1 MENNINQE
9 NVQAVGKRS
18 NYNKTK
24 NNKLKRIILIVLMV
38 LVFVCVISGIVI
50 LNWYNNNLKP
60 VSEVSE
66 NIRVEVEQ
74 GSVVSSISEM
84 LEQEGV
90 IKNATVMKIYCRLN
104 KISNLQAGKYDLN
117 PSEDMATVIAHIVNG
132 DIASDE
138 IKITFIEGK
147 TIKDF
152 AKVIAKNT
160 KNTEEDVYDLLK
172 DEEYIDYL
180 IEKYWFITDEIKNE
194 DIYYSL
200 EGYLLPDTYMFE
212 NDDVGVK
219 TIFSV
224 MLNYMEKFLDE
235 YKDSENLQFTIHQTL
250 TLASMAEKEANSLED
265 RKEVIGVFLNRI
277 SKGMSLGSDVTTY
290 YAVGINMGERD
301 LYQRELDMENPYNT
315 RGPNM
320 EGKIPIG
327 PICNPSKSAIEAA
340 IEYTETDALYFVADK
355 YGDVYFTKNN
365 QEHIDI
371 IKKLKNDG
379 LWYVYD

>member
-1 MENNINQE
+1 MENNIGQE
-9 NVQAVGKRS
+9 KEQVIGKRS
-18 NYNKTK
+18 NHSKSRK
-24 NNKLKRIILIVLMV
+24 PKIGLIILIV
-38 LVFVCVISGIVI
+38 FVIAIIISGIVAF
-50 LNWYNNNLKP
+50 NWYNNNLKP

-66 NIRVEVEQ
+66 NIRVEVES
-74 GSVVSSISEM
+74 GSVVSTISEM
-84 LEQEGV
+84 LEKEGV
-90 IKNATVMKIYCRLN
+90 IKNATVMRIYCKLN

-117 PSEDMATVIAHIVNG
+117 PSENMATVIAHIVNG
-132 DIASDE
+132 EVASDE

-147 TIKDF
+147 TVKDF

-160 KNTEEDVYDLLK
+160 KNTEEDVYSLLK

-200 EGYLLPDTYMFE
+200 EGYLLPDTYIFE
-212 NDDVGVK
+212 NDEVGVK

-224 MLNYMEKFLDE
+224 MLNYMEKYLDK
-235 YKDSENLQFTIHQTL
+235 YKDSEDLQFTIHQTL

-265 RKEVIGVFLNRI
+265 RKEVVGVFLNRI

-290 YAVGINMGERD
+290 YAAGISMGERD

-327 PICNPSKSAIEAA
+327 PICNPSKEAIEAT

-365 QEHIDI
+365 QEHVDI
-371 IKKLKNDG
+371 IQKLKDDG

>member
-1 MENNINQE
+1 MENNIEQQNGQ
-9 NVQAVGKRS
+9 VTGKRS
-18 NYNKTK
+18 AK
-24 NNKLKRIILIVLMV
+24 NNSKKSKVILILLIVLV
-38 LVFVCVISGIVI
+38 LAIVISGIVAM
-50 LNWYNNNLKP
+50 NWYKSNLEP

-66 NIRVEVEQ
+66 NIRVEVES
-74 GSVVSSISEM
+74 GSVVSTISEM
-84 LEQEGV
+84 LEKEGV
-90 IKNATVMKIYCRLN
+90 IKNATVMRLYCKLN
-104 KISNLQAGKYDLN
+104 DITNLQAGKYDLN

-132 DIASDE
+132 EVASDE

-147 TIKDF
+147 TVKDF

-160 KNTEEDVYDLLK
+160 KNTEEDVFNLLE

-200 EGYLLPDTYMFE
+200 EGYLLPDTYIFE
-212 NDDVGVK
+212 NDEVGVK

-224 MLNYMEKFLDE
+224 MLNSMEKYLDK
-235 YKDSENLQFTIHQTL
+235 YKDSEDLQFTIHQTL

-265 RKEVIGVFLNRI
+265 RKEVVGVFLNRI
-277 SKGMSLGSDVTTY
+277 SKKMSLGSDVTTY
-290 YAVGINMGERD
+290 YAAGISMGERD

-320 EGKIPIG
+320 EGKIPVG
-327 PICNPSKSAIEAA
+327 PICNPSKAAIEAA

-365 QEHIDI
+365 QEHVDI
-371 IKKLKNDG
+371 IQKLKDDD
-379 LWYVYD
+379 LWYVYE

>member
-1 MENNINQE
+1 MENNIQQQKGQ
-9 NVQAVGKRS
+9 VAGKRS
-18 NYNKTK
+18 TK
-24 NNKLKRIILIVLMV
+24 NNSKKSKVILILLIVLV
-38 LVFVCVISGIVI
+38 LAIVISGILAI
-50 LNWYNNNLKP
+50 NWYNSNLEP

-66 NIRVEVEQ
+66 NIRVEVES
-74 GSVVSSISEM
+74 GSVVSTISEM
-84 LEQEGV
+84 LEKEGV
-90 IKNATVMKIYCRLN
+90 IKNATVMRLYCKLN
-104 KISNLQAGKYDLN
+104 DITNLQAGKYDLN

-132 DIASDE
+132 EIASDE

-147 TIKDF
+147 TVKDF

-160 KNTEEDVYDLLK
+160 KNTEEDVFNLLE
-172 DEEYIDYL
+172 DEEYIDHL

-200 EGYLLPDTYMFE
+200 EGYLLPDTYIFE
-212 NDDVGVK
+212 NDEVGVK

-224 MLNYMEKFLDE
+224 MLNYMEKYLDK
-235 YKDSENLQFTIHQTL
+235 YKDSEDLQFTIHQTL

-265 RKEVIGVFLNRI
+265 RKEVVGVFLNRI
-277 SKGMSLGSDVTTY
+277 SKKMSLGSDVTTY
-290 YAVGINMGERD
+290 YAAGISMGERD

-320 EGKIPIG
+320 EGKIPVG
-327 PICNPSKSAIEAA
+327 PICNPSKDAIEAA

-355 YGDVYFTKNN
+355 YGDVYFTKNED
-365 QEHIDI
+365 EHRKI
-371 IKKLKNDG
+371 IRKLKDDG

>member
-1 MENNINQE
+1 MENNIEQQNGQ
-9 NVQAVGKRS
+9 VTGKRCA
-18 NYNKTK
+18 K
-24 NNKLKRIILIVLMV
+24 NNSKKSKVILILLIVLV
-38 LVFVCVISGIVI
+38 LAIVISGIVAM
-50 LNWYNNNLKP
+50 NWYNSNLEP

-66 NIRVEVEQ
+66 NIRVEVES
-74 GSVVSSISEM
+74 GSVVSTISEM
-84 LEQEGV
+84 LEKEGV
-90 IKNATVMKIYCRLN
+90 IKNATVMRLYCKLN
-104 KISNLQAGKYDLN
+104 DITNLQAGKYDLN

-132 DIASDE
+132 EVASDE

-147 TIKDF
+147 TVKDF

-160 KNTEEDVYDLLK
+160 KNTEEDVFNLLE

-200 EGYLLPDTYMFE
+200 EGYLLPDTYIFE
-212 NDDVGVK
+212 SDEVGVK

-224 MLNYMEKFLDE
+224 MLNYMEKYLDK
-235 YKDSENLQFTIHQTL
+235 YKDSEDLQFTIHQTL

-265 RKEVIGVFLNRI
+265 RKEVVGVFLNRI
-277 SKGMSLGSDVTTY
+277 SKKMSLGSDVTTY
-290 YAVGINMGERD
+290 YAAGISMGERD

-320 EGKIPIG
+320 EGKIPVG
-327 PICNPSKSAIEAA
+327 PICNPSKAAIEAA

-365 QEHIDI
+365 QEHVDI
-371 IKKLKNDG
+371 IQKLKDDD
-379 LWYVYD
+379 LWYVYE

>member
-1 MENNINQE
+1 MENNIEQQNGQ
-9 NVQAVGKRS
+9 VTGKRS
-18 NYNKTK
+18 AK
-24 NNKLKRIILIVLMV
+24 NNSKKSKVILILLIVLV
-38 LVFVCVISGIVI
+38 LAIVISGIVAM
-50 LNWYNNNLKP
+50 NWYKSNLEP

-66 NIRVEVEQ
+66 NIRVEVES
-74 GSVVSSISEM
+74 GSVVSTISEM
-84 LEQEGV
+84 LEKEGV
-90 IKNATVMKIYCRLN
+90 IKNATVMRLYCKLN
-104 KISNLQAGKYDLN
+104 DITNLQAGKYDLN

-132 DIASDE
+132 EVASDE

-147 TIKDF
+147 TVKDF

-160 KNTEEDVYDLLK
+160 KNTEEDVFNLLE

-200 EGYLLPDTYMFE
+200 EGYLLPDTYIFE
-212 NDDVGVK
+212 NDEVGVK

-224 MLNYMEKFLDE
+224 MLNYMEKYLDK
-235 YKDSENLQFTIHQTL
+235 YKDSEDLQFTIHQTL

-265 RKEVIGVFLNRI
+265 RKEVVGVFLNRI
-277 SKGMSLGSDVTTY
+277 SKKMSLGSDVTTY
-290 YAVGINMGERD
+290 YAAGISMGERD

-320 EGKIPIG
+320 EGKIPVG
-327 PICNPSKSAIEAA
+327 PICNPSKAAIEAA

-365 QEHIDI
+365 QEHVDI
-371 IKKLKNDG
+371 IQKLKDDD
-379 LWYVYD
+379 LWYVYE

>member
-1 MENNINQE
+1 MENNIQQQKGQ
-9 NVQAVGKRS
+9 VAGKRS
-18 NYNKTK
+18 AK
-24 NNKLKRIILIVLMV
+24 NNSKKSKVILIL
-38 LVFVCVISGIVI
+38 LIVFVLAIVISGILAI
-50 LNWYNNNLKP
+50 NWYNSNLEP

-66 NIRVEVEQ
+66 NIRVEVES
-74 GSVVSSISEM
+74 GSVVSTISEM
-84 LEQEGV
+84 LEKEGV
-90 IKNATVMKIYCRLN
+90 IKNATVMRLYCKLN
-104 KISNLQAGKYDLN
+104 DITNLQAGKYDLN

-132 DIASDE
+132 EVASDE

-147 TIKDF
+147 TVKDF

-160 KNTEEDVYDLLK
+160 KNTEEDVFNLLE

-200 EGYLLPDTYMFE
+200 EGYLLPDTYIFE
-212 NDDVGVK
+212 NDEVGVK

-224 MLNYMEKFLDE
+224 MLNYMEKYLDK
-235 YKDSENLQFTIHQTL
+235 YKDSEDLQFTIHQTL

-265 RKEVIGVFLNRI
+265 RKEVVGVFLNRI
-277 SKGMSLGSDVTTY
+277 SKKMSLGSDVTTY
-290 YAVGINMGERD
+290 YAAGISMGERD

-320 EGKIPIG
+320 EGKIPVG
-327 PICNPSKSAIEAA
+327 PICNPSKDAIEAA

-355 YGDVYFTKNN
+355 YGDVYFTKNED
-365 QEHIDI
+365 EHRKI
-371 IKKLKNDG
+371 IRKLKDDG

>member
-1 MENNINQE
+1 MENNIQQQKGQ
-9 NVQAVGKRS
+9 VAGKRS
-18 NYNKTK
+18 TK
-24 NNKLKRIILIVLMV
+24 NNSKKSKVILILLIVLV
-38 LVFVCVISGIVI
+38 LAIVISGILAI
-50 LNWYNNNLKP
+50 NWYNSNLEP

-66 NIRVEVEQ
+66 NIRVEVES
-74 GSVVSSISEM
+74 GSVVSTISEM
-84 LEQEGV
+84 LEKEGV
-90 IKNATVMKIYCRLN
+90 IKNATVMRLYCKLN
-104 KISNLQAGKYDLN
+104 DITNLQAGKYDLN

-132 DIASDE
+132 EVASDE

-147 TIKDF
+147 TVKDF

-160 KNTEEDVYDLLK
+160 KNTEEDVFNLLE

-200 EGYLLPDTYMFE
+200 EGYLLPDTYIFE
-212 NDDVGVK
+212 NDEVGVK

-224 MLNYMEKFLDE
+224 MLNYMEKYLDK
-235 YKDSENLQFTIHQTL
+235 YKDSEDLQFTIHQTL

-265 RKEVIGVFLNRI
+265 RKEVVGVFLNRI
-277 SKGMSLGSDVTTY
+277 SKKMSLGSDVTTY
-290 YAVGINMGERD
+290 YAAGISMGERD

-320 EGKIPIG
+320 EGKIPVG
-327 PICNPSKSAIEAA
+327 PICNPSKDAIEAA

-355 YGDVYFTKNN
+355 YGDVYFTKNED
-365 QEHIDI
+365 EHRKI
-371 IKKLKNDG
+371 IRKLKDDG

>member
-1 MENNINQE
+1 MENNIQQQKGQ
-9 NVQAVGKRS
+9 VAGKRS
-18 NYNKTK
+18 AK
-24 NNKLKRIILIVLMV
+24 NNSKKSKVILILLIVLV
-38 LVFVCVISGIVI
+38 LAIVISGILAI
-50 LNWYNNNLKP
+50 NWYNSNLEP

-66 NIRVEVEQ
+66 NIRVEVES
-74 GSVVSSISEM
+74 GSVVSTISEM
-84 LEQEGV
+84 LEKEGV
-90 IKNATVMKIYCRLN
+90 IKNATVMRLYCKLN
-104 KISNLQAGKYDLN
+104 DITNLQAGKYDLN

-132 DIASDE
+132 EIASDE

-147 TIKDF
+147 TVKDF

-160 KNTEEDVYDLLK
+160 KNTEEDVFNLLE

-200 EGYLLPDTYMFE
+200 EGYLLPDTYIFE
-212 NDDVGVK
+212 NDEVGVK

-224 MLNYMEKFLDE
+224 MLNYMEKYLDK
-235 YKDSENLQFTIHQTL
+235 YKDSEDLQFTIHQTL

-265 RKEVIGVFLNRI
+265 RKEVVGVFLNRI
-277 SKGMSLGSDVTTY
+277 SKKMSLGSDVTTY
-290 YAVGINMGERD
+290 YAAGISMGERD

-320 EGKIPIG
+320 EGKIPVG
-327 PICNPSKSAIEAA
+327 PICNPSKDAIEAA
-340 IEYTETDALYFVADK
+340 IEYTETNNLYFVADK
-355 YGDVYFTKNN
+355 YGDVYFTKNED
-365 QEHIDI
+365 EHRKI
-371 IKKLKNDG
+371 IRKLKDDG

>member
-1 MENNINQE
+1 MENNIQQQKGQ
-9 NVQAVGKRS
+9 VAGKRS
-18 NYNKTK
+18 TK
-24 NNKLKRIILIVLMV
+24 NNSKKSKVILILLIVLV
-38 LVFVCVISGIVI
+38 LAIVISGILAI
-50 LNWYNNNLKP
+50 NWYNSNLEP

-66 NIRVEVEQ
+66 NIRVEVES
-74 GSVVSSISEM
+74 GSVVSTISEM
-84 LEQEGV
+84 LEKEGV
-90 IKNATVMKIYCRLN
+90 IKNATVMRLYCKLN
-104 KISNLQAGKYDLN
+104 DITNLQAGKYDLN

-132 DIASDE
+132 EIASDE

-147 TIKDF
+147 TVKDF

-160 KNTEEDVYDLLK
+160 KNTEEDVFNLLE
-172 DEEYIDYL
+172 DEEYIDHL

-200 EGYLLPDTYMFE
+200 EGYLLPDTYIFE
-212 NDDVGVK
+212 NDEVGVK

-224 MLNYMEKFLDE
+224 MLNYMEKYLDK
-235 YKDSENLQFTIHQTL
+235 YKDSEELQFTIHQTL

-265 RKEVIGVFLNRI
+265 RKEVVGVFLNRI
-277 SKGMSLGSDVTTY
+277 SKRMNLGSDVTTY
-290 YAVGINMGERD
+290 YAAGINMGDRD

-327 PICNPSKSAIEAA
+327 PICNPSKDAIEATL
-340 IEYTETDALYFVADK
+340 EYTETDALYFVADK
-355 YGDVYFTKNN
+355 YGDVYFTKNED
-365 QEHIDI
+365 EHRKI
-371 IKKLKNDG
+371 IRKLKDDG

>member
-1 MENNINQE
+1 MENNIEQQNGQ
-9 NVQAVGKRS
+9 VTGKRS
-18 NYNKTK
+18 AK
-24 NNKLKRIILIVLMV
+24 NNSKKSKVILILLIVLV
-38 LVFVCVISGIVI
+38 LAIVISGIVAM
-50 LNWYNNNLKP
+50 NWYNSNLEP

-66 NIRVEVEQ
+66 NIRVEVES
-74 GSVVSSISEM
+74 GSVVSTISEM
-84 LEQEGV
+84 LEKEGV
-90 IKNATVMKIYCRLN
+90 IKNATVMRLYCKLN
-104 KISNLQAGKYDLN
+104 DITNLQAGKYDLN

-132 DIASDE
+132 EVASDE

-147 TIKDF
+147 TVKDF

-160 KNTEEDVYDLLK
+160 KNTEEDVFNLLE

-200 EGYLLPDTYMFE
+200 EGYLLPDTYIFE
-212 NDDVGVK
+212 NDEVGVK

-224 MLNYMEKFLDE
+224 MLNYMEKYLDK
-235 YKDSENLQFTIHQTL
+235 YKDSEDLQFTIHQTL

-265 RKEVIGVFLNRI
+265 RKEVVGVFLNRI
-277 SKGMSLGSDVTTY
+277 SKKMSLGSDVTTY
-290 YAVGINMGERD
+290 YAAGISMGERD

-320 EGKIPIG
+320 EGKIPVG
-327 PICNPSKSAIEAA
+327 PICNPSKAAIEAA

-365 QEHIDI
+365 QEHVDI
-371 IKKLKNDG
+371 IQKLKDDD
-379 LWYVYD
+379 LWYVYE

>member
-1 MENNINQE
+1 MENNIEQQNGQ
-9 NVQAVGKRS
+9 VTGKRCA
-18 NYNKTK
+18 K
-24 NNKLKRIILIVLMV
+24 NNSKKSKVILILLIVLV
-38 LVFVCVISGIVI
+38 LAIVISGILAI
-50 LNWYNNNLKP
+50 NWYNSNLEP

-66 NIRVEVEQ
+66 NIRVEVES
-74 GSVVSSISEM
+74 GSVVSTISEM
-84 LEQEGV
+84 LEKEGV
-90 IKNATVMKIYCRLN
+90 IKNATVMRLYCKLN
-104 KISNLQAGKYDLN
+104 DITNLQAGKYDLN

-132 DIASDE
+132 EVASDE

-147 TIKDF
+147 TVKDF

-160 KNTEEDVYDLLK
+160 KNTEEDVFNLLE

-200 EGYLLPDTYMFE
+200 EGYLLPDTYIFE
-212 NDDVGVK
+212 NDEVGVK

-224 MLNYMEKFLDE
+224 MLNYMEKYLDK
-235 YKDSENLQFTIHQTL
+235 YKDSEDLQFTIHQTL

-265 RKEVIGVFLNRI
+265 RKEVVGVFLNRI
-277 SKGMSLGSDVTTY
+277 SKKMSLGSDVTTY
-290 YAVGINMGERD
+290 YAAGISMGERD

-320 EGKIPIG
+320 EGKIPEG
-327 PICNPSKSAIEAA
+327 PICNPSKAAIEAA

-365 QEHIDI
+365 QEHVDI
-371 IKKLKNDG
+371 IQKLKDDD
-379 LWYVYD
+379 LWYVYE